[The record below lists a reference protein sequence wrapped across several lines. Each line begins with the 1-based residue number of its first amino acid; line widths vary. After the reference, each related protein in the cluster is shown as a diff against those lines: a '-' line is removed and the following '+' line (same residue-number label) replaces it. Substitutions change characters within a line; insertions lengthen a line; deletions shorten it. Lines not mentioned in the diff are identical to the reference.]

1 MGIAALLLI
10 GPVAGEQVPKVLRKV
25 TALKQVLH
33 CNTGTKL
40 ATIMRTEA

>member
-25 TALKQVLH
+25 IALQVLH

-40 ATIMRTEA
+40 ATITRTEA